1 MKRFFLQI
9 FVILIFINISFSQ
22 EFLAFSFKRNSKE
35 NRLYF
40 YTHPY
45 SSVSCIGTKIPIGSY
60 LDPQGQNGMANIFK
74 YFMLITEGKFK
85 GENELLYLTSIGG
98 EMDSYIK
105 KDYILTYTI
114 FPYFYTDSVFWLE
127 TKRVIIEKKDLRR
140 KIFERAKALA
150 LEDAIIREKTRTVLD
165 DILRDY
171 AFGKGNPFSK
181 REYGIPNEIRRI
193 EFSDFIDFVYRYYSP
208 ADSKIYVSGS
218 FDITDASRK
227 YSKIAKILF
236 KTENKIKKRFY
247 KSVFTPGQ
255 KRIKKGL
262 FSISII
268 YKLPFPKYI
277 SEYVE
282 EEFFYFTLSNY
293 IRHALI
299 KNSLIKSDSFFSRL
313 IITRGGIFTVIYIKT
328 KSYPELQRIKFAIE
342 KELKKLKSK
351 RMKGDVEE
359 EIIAQFRL
367 KKRVEENFCVKR
379 IETAFSME
387 NILGEIYPPLKLE
400 RFVSKMT
407 GYDFVRLLR
416 KFEKEKLTVVTSK

>member
-1 MKRFFLQI
+1 MRKVLTSI
-9 FVILIFINISFSQ
+9 FIILIFFSICFSQ
-22 EFLAFSFKRNSKE
+22 EFLGFSFKKNTSE

-40 YTHPY
+40 YTQPY

-85 GENELLYLTSIGG
+85 GENEILYLTSIGG

-105 KDYILTYTI
+105 KDYILTYTL

-127 TKRVIIEKKDLRR
+127 TKRLSIGKKDLREE
-140 KIFERAKALA
+140 IFERAKSLA
-150 LEDAIIREKTRTVLD
+150 LEEALVKEKETSVLD

-181 REYGIPNEIRRI
+181 RDHGTPDEIKKI
-193 EFSDFIDFVYRYYSP
+193 EFSDFVDFFYRYYSP

-218 FDITDASRK
+218 FDITEASRK

-236 KTENKIKKRFY
+236 KGENKIKKRFY

-255 KRIKKGL
+255 KRIKKGV

-277 SEYVE
+277 AEYVE
-282 EEFFYFTLSNY
+282 EDFFYFTLSNY
-293 IRHALI
+293 IKHALI
-299 KNSLIKSDSFFSRL
+299 KNSLIKSNSFFSRL
-313 IITRGGIFTVIYIKT
+313 IMTRGGIFAVIYIKT
-328 KSYPELQRIKFAIE
+328 RSYPELQRIKFAIE

-351 RMKGDVEE
+351 RMKRNVEE

-367 KKRVEENFCVKR
+367 KKRVEENFCIRR

-400 RFVSKMT
+400 RFIVKMT
-407 GYDFVRLLR
+407 GYDFLRLLR
-416 KFEKEKLTVVTSK
+416 KFEEKKLTIITVK